1 MTLKC
6 KICGISDS
14 KTLDFIIN
22 HKYPPQF
29 IGFIVNYPK
38 SRRFIEFEKLNDLIN
53 IDKKKISFV
62 AVLVKP
68 NHEILERIKDL
79 NFDFYQI
86 YDCTPEEI
94 RHIKQKYK
102 KKKIIT
108 AITVKNN
115 NDVNKYQEYLDVT
128 DIYLFD
134 SKGYEKSLSFD
145 HSLIK
150 NLNVKKDLMIAGDIS
165 IDDNFE
171 NYKKIANIIDI
182 SGGLET
188 SGLKDYSKI
197 EIFLNK
203 LKLVNNE
210 T

>member
-14 KTLDFIIN
+14 KTLNFIIN

-38 SRRFIEFEKLNDLIN
+38 SRRFIEFKKLNDLIN

-68 NHEILERIKDL
+68 NHEILEKIKDL

-94 RHIKQKYK
+94 RHIRQKY

-115 NDVNKYQEYLDVT
+115 NDVNKYEEYLDVT

-145 HSLIK
+145 HNLIK
-150 NLNVKKDLMIAGDIS
+150 NLNVKKDLMLAGDIS
-165 IDDNFE
+165 IDDNLE
-171 NYKKIANIIDI
+171 SYKKIANIIDI

-188 SGLKDYSKI
+188 SGLKDNSKI

-203 LKLVNNE
+203 LKLVNYE

>member
-14 KTLDFIIN
+14 KTLNFIIN

-68 NHEILERIKDL
+68 NHEILEKIKDL

-94 RHIKQKYK
+94 RYIRQKYR
-102 KKKIIT
+102 KKIIT
-108 AITVKNN
+108 AITVKNK
-115 NDVNKYQEYLDVT
+115 NDVYKYEEYLDFT

-150 NLNVKKDLMIAGDIS
+150 NLNFKKDLMLAGDIS
-165 IDDNFE
+165 IDDNLE

-188 SGLKDYSKI
+188 SGLKDISKI

>member
-14 KTLDFIIN
+14 KTLNFIIN

-68 NHEILERIKDL
+68 NHEILEKIKDL

-94 RHIKQKYK
+94 RYIRQKYR
-102 KKKIIT
+102 KKIIT
-108 AITVKNN
+108 AITVKNK
-115 NDVNKYQEYLDVT
+115 NDVYKYEEYLDFT

-150 NLNVKKDLMIAGDIS
+150 NLNVKKDLMLAGDIS
-165 IDDNFE
+165 IDDNLE

>member
-1 MTLKC
+1 MSLKC

-14 KTLDFIIN
+14 KTLNFIIN

-29 IGFIVNYPK
+29 IGFVVNYPK
-38 SRRFIEFEKLNDLIN
+38 SRRYIKFENLNNLLN
-53 IDKKKISFV
+53 IDKKKIFFV

-68 NHEILERIKDL
+68 NKEILEKIKNL

-86 YDCTPEEI
+86 YDCTPDEI
-94 RHIKQKYK
+94 KYIKQKYQ
-102 KKKIIT
+102 KKIIT
-108 AITVKNN
+108 AITVKNSD
-115 NDVNKYQEYLDVT
+115 DVNKYKEYIDFT
-128 DIYLFD
+128 DIFLFD

-150 NLNVKKDLMIAGDIS
+150 NLNVKKDLMLAGDIS
-165 IDDNFE
+165 IDDNLE

-188 SGLKDYSKI
+188 SGLKDISKI

>member
-1 MTLKC
+1 MIKGS
-6 KICGISDS
+6 KICGISDLD
-14 KTLDFIIN
+14 TLNFIIN
-22 HKYPPQF
+22 HPYPPQF
-29 IGFIVNYPK
+29 IGFICNYKK
-38 SRRFIEFEKLNDLIN
+38 SSRYVEVEKLNELLKL
-53 IDKKKISFV
+53 DKKKSNFV

-68 NHEILERIKDL
+68 DQTILEEIKHL
-79 NFDFYQI
+79 PFDYYQI
-86 YDCTPEEI
+86 YDSTPDEI
-94 RHIKQKYK
+94 KKIKQKYN
-102 KKKIIT
+102 KKIIT
-108 AITVKNN
+108 ALTIKDET
-115 NDVNKYQEYLDVT
+115 DVEKYQLFSEVT

-150 NLNVKKDLMIAGDIS
+150 NLNVKKDLMLAGDIS
-165 IDDNFE
+165 IDDNLE

-188 SGLKDYSKI
+188 YGLKDNSKI
-197 EIFLNK
+197 ETFLNK